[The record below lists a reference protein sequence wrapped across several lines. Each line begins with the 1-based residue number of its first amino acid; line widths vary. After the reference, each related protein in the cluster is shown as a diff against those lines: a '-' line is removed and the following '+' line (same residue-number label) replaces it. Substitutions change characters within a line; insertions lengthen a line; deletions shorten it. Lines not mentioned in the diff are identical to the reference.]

1 MTSDPSRTSI
11 DRMRRDA
18 TAVAVGTGGAAEAGE
33 VPFLRNRHLNRRSRP
48 NRERVHNGPSRGPG
62 DEACALTV
70 IVDADGLRGP
80 SSAAGVHAL
89 ESAVAGTDT
98 QVVVA
103 CQEAWEDAPDDVE
116 VVVFPSASLGDRYDA
131 ATKNARG
138 ALLAFVSGR
147 VTLRPGWAAEVTRT
161 FAEDPDLLVAGGPV
175 IPTGD
180 RRSQR
185 LSAQVMTKYLGGTP
199 VAHNA
204 RRVPSREVREVGAEN
219 LAIRSEAFWAV
230 GGFQTPAGGGGE
242 SVRLCYK
249 VRRLLDG
256 KIKTEEALAATAPAP
271 SFPGQLLRNVSAYG
285 RSRGCMARRLPEAA
299 PLFPFAL
306 PSLALLLGCALVF
319 SLVFAARSNL
329 FLAAVAAVSALFA
342 FSALQAMRGFRTQ
355 GSLAV
360 GMLAGFVLPVVVFA
374 YGSNFLRGY
383 LGRNL
388 EEISPP
394 RDRGRESVPRV
405 LIMNWRDPTHP
416 HAGGAE
422 AYMHQIARRWAAEG
436 VEVGWLTQRHSGSQR
451 SEVFDQIRFHRT
463 GGRLTQYPL
472 ACVYYLARLRK
483 QYDIIIDCEN
493 GIPFFS
499 PFYSRLP
506 KVLVIHHV
514 HLKIFEDHVPRGLRW
529 MMIWLEGSL
538 MPWLYRN
545 DQVVAVSQD
554 TRTDALRLGF
564 KDDKVIVVT
573 NGVVPPASTPVGR
586 SSTPTILSMGRLTPQ
601 KSVDVLIRAIP
612 LVLERVPQ
620 LQVDIVG
627 QGPDRTR
634 LERLTWS
641 TGLTR
646 HVRFHGYVP
655 GELRDELAASAWIA
669 VCASS
674 FEGWGVVCMEASAR
688 GLPVVGSHVQ
698 GLREA
703 IRDGETGLL
712 FEYGNERGLA
722 DAVVTLLT
730 DSELRM
736 QMGKA
741 GRAWADL
748 HTWDKSASEFAAV
761 MAPLLGGASH
771 AEPPATQPA
780 LVSSQ

>member
-1 MTSDPSRTSI
+1 
-11 DRMRRDA
+11 
-18 TAVAVGTGGAAEAGE
+18 
-33 VPFLRNRHLNRRSRP
+33 
-48 NRERVHNGPSRGPG
+48 
-62 DEACALTV
+62 V
-70 IVDADGLRGP
+70 IVDAASLRGP
-80 SSAAGVHAL
+80 NRVASVRAL
-89 ESAVAGTDT
+89 ESSVAGTDS
-98 QVVVA
+98 QVVVT
-103 CQEAWEDAPDDVE
+103 CHEPWTDAPDDVE
-116 VVVFPSASLGDRYDA
+116 VVVSPSASLGDRYDA
-131 ATKNARG
+131 ATKSARG
-138 ALLAFVSGR
+138 DLLAFVGGR
-147 VTLRPGWAAEVTRT
+147 VTVRPGWGAEVIRA

-180 RRSQR
+180 RRGQR
-185 LSAQVMTKYLGGTP
+185 ISAQVITKYLRGTP
-199 VAHNA
+199 AAHNA
-204 RRVPSREVREVGAEN
+204 RRVPSRQVREVGAEN
-219 LAIRSEAFWAV
+219 LAIRSDAFWAV

-249 VRRLLDG
+249 VRHLLDG
-256 KIKTEEALAATAPAP
+256 KIKTEAGLAATAPAP
-271 SFPGQLLRNVSAYG
+271 SFPGQLLRNVSEYG

-306 PSLALLLGCALVF
+306 PSVSLLLGAVLVF
-319 SLVFAARSNL
+319 TLVFAARSNIL
-329 FLAAVAAVSALFA
+329 LAAVAAASALFA
-342 FSALQAMRGFRTQ
+342 FSALESMRGFRTQ

-374 YGSNFLRGY
+374 YGASFFRGY

-394 RDRGRESVPRV
+394 RDRGREAVPRV
-405 LIMNWRDPTHP
+405 LIINWRDVTHP

-422 AYMHQIARRWAAEG
+422 AYMHQIARRWAAMG
-436 VEVGWLTQRHSGSQR
+436 VEVGWLTQRHSGSRR
-451 SEVFDQIRFHRT
+451 SEVIDQIQIHRA
-463 GGRLTQYPL
+463 GGRLTQYPM

-483 QYDIIIDCEN
+483 RYDVIIDCEN

-499 PFYSRLP
+499 PLYSRLP

-514 HLKIFEDHVPRGLRW
+514 HLEIFQKHVPRGLRW
-529 MMIWLEGSL
+529 MVIWLEGSL

-545 DQVVAVSQD
+545 DQVVTVSED
-554 TRTDALRLGF
+554 TRSDTIGLGF
-564 KDDKVIVVT
+564 KDDKVTVVT
-573 NGVVPPASTPVGR
+573 NGVVPPASTPIGR

-612 LVLERVPQ
+612 LILERFPQ

-641 TGLTR
+641 MGLTR

-655 GELRDELAASAWIA
+655 GELRDEIAASAWIA
-669 VCASS
+669 VCASA

-688 GLPVVGSHVQ
+688 GLPIVGSRVH

-722 DAVVTLLT
+722 DAALMLLT
-730 DSELRM
+730 DPELRM
-736 QMGKA
+736 QMGQA

-761 MAPLLGGASH
+761 MARSSPKLLISDARLWGLPWS
-771 AEPPATQPA
+771 QPVEARAVA
-780 LVSSQ
+780 LDKG